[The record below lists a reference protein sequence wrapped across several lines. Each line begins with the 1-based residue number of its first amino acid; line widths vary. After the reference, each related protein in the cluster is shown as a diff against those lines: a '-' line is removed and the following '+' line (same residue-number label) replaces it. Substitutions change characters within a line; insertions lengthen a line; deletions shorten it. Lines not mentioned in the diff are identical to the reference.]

1 MPEPQLVILRAGPLG
16 RSPTPPLL
24 GILGAAA
31 APTAQRDLRFCW
43 HHTVL
48 PPLGN
53 GDAVTP
59 LAKSSQSVMPVM
71 SHLFMTWILQVRQR
85 QRQGQASQVLS

>member
-1 MPEPQLVILRAGPLG
+1 MPEPQLVILRADPLG

-24 GILGAAA
+24 GILGATAT
-31 APTAQRDLRFCW
+31 PTAQRDLCFCC

-53 GDAVTP
+53 GDPVTP
-59 LAKSSQSVMPVM
+59 LAESPRSVMPVT